1 MDDVPNV
8 QRTYALNDEA
18 GLVLCSWPEGGRPRF
33 PFAYCDEVWTGVEY
47 TVAVNMIHE
56 GMIEER
62 PALRMPVKSRI
73 LFAEKGLQKLRSID
87 DTIEAYGGFSAGQLV
102 ELTHREGTPWDAV
115 YDKTTV
121 QIVPDK
127 VIWERHCVEKE
138 I

>member
-1 MDDVPNV
+1 MFEDEI
-8 QRTYALNDEA
+8 YA
-18 GLVLCSWPEGGRPRF
+18 
-33 PFAYCDEVWTGVEY
+33 FALGPVVKSVREKFKEFRYIDSGD
-47 TVAVNMIHE
+47 E